1 MTTTNQTTQETPITE
16 DKQINYIHLVSNFYY
31 TASSDQYTLVQKV
44 IKNRCEGK
52 TKIQTGETY
61 EGYSNPRYFTTLTPL
76 LDSCVNQL
84 NRQLIESGEITTLK
98 QCVEQINSTRQQL
111 INIIKA

>member
-1 MTTTNQTTQETPITE
+1 MTTNTTILNPITE

-31 TASSDQYTLVQKV
+31 TANSDQYTLVQKV
-44 IKNRCEGK
+44 TKNRCEGK